1 MRQGARPS
9 TNEWVYLGLG
19 CTPPPG
25 ATGDPTRDDRY
36 YAVNALGGHV
46 TNYSE
51 RFAAGTSLA
60 SAEAQAMREFPN
72 DARVLWPATKDACTQ
87 MGVTSARLGTAL
99 GAGGDGAMVDFTSDT
114 GAYSA
119 GQAPARRS
127 PRVTSALPKKPGA
140 AEQ

>member
-1 MRQGARPS
+1 VRQGARPS

-119 GQAPARRS
+119 GPGSGASFSQGDVSS
-127 PRVTSALPKKPGA
+127 PQEAGSC
-140 AEQ
+140 